1 MQAAD
6 VATTTIESQPERNA
20 LEVTEW
26 LTVTMLEWSG
36 KVMAV
41 VLLMI
46 LAWVLGAWARRA
58 IGRLLERPTIDR
70 TLSRFLGN
78 AARWIIFVM
87 AIVAS
92 LGFFG
97 FNITSVAALVG
108 AAGLT
113 IGLALQGSLSNL
125 AAGIMLLVLRPFK
138 IGDVVQLAGQI
149 GKVDDVDLFNTK
161 IDTGDNRRL
170 ILPNG
175 QIFGSTIENITH
187 HPLRRCDVNVGTAY
201 AADLRQARAALR
213 RAGETIAKR
222 DPARQVDVV
231 LQNLGTHAI
240 EWTVRVWVPTSEFI
254 ACRDQLLEAIK
265 DSLDAEGISIPFPQ
279 QEVWFRNSLEKR
291 ATSL

>member
-46 LAWVLGAWARRA
+46 FAWILGAWARRG
-58 IGRLLERPTIDR
+58 IGRLMERPSIDR
-70 TLSRFLGN
+70 TLTRFLGN

-138 IGDVVQLAGQI
+138 IGDVVQLLGQI
-149 GKVDDVDLFNTK
+149 GKVDDIDLFNTK

-187 HPLRRCDVNVGTAY
+187 HPWRRCDVNVGTAY
-201 AADLRQARAALR
+201 AADLRLARATLR
-213 RAGETIAKR
+213 RAGESIAKR
-222 DPARQVDVV
+222 DQARAVDVV

-240 EWTVRVWVPTSEFI
+240 EWTVRVWVPTAEFI
-254 ACRDQLLEAIK
+254 ACREQLLEAIK
-265 DSLDAEGISIPFPQ
+265 DNLDAAGISIPFPQ
-279 QEVWFRNSLEKR
+279 QEVWFRNTLEKH
-291 ATSL
+291 ATSV

>member
-46 LAWVLGAWARRA
+46 FAWVLGAWARRA

-222 DPARQVDVV
+222 DPARPVDVV

-279 QEVWFRNSLEKR
+279 QEVWFRNTLEKR
-291 ATSL
+291 ATSV